1 MEGKQHERDGISKKT
16 RTFKKYI
23 GKRTRK
29 LVIMGLIVA
38 GTWRRC
44 NAFGFAPTQRYEMR
58 QGIVHVPGKKKQAS
72 LTMYLKMN
80 DLEVQHELFVRNLA
94 RVGTHS
100 EDMYMA

>member
-1 MEGKQHERDGISKKT
+1 
-16 RTFKKYI
+16 
-23 GKRTRK
+23 
-29 LVIMGLIVA
+29 MGLIVA

-72 LTMYLKMN
+72 LTMYLEMN
-80 DLEVQHELFVRNLA
+80 GLEVQHVRKLA

-100 EDMYMA
+100 EHMYMASGSGAS